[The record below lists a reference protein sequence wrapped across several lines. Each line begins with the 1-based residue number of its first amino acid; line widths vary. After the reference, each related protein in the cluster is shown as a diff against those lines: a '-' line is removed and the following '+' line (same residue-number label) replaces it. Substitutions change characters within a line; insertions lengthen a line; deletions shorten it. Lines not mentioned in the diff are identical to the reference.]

1 MDNYN
6 VNIKKVTLA
15 MWAVAKSGDYSILR
29 INRDLTKKE
38 KKEDVWN
45 EDKDREAWSIV
56 FQEYLNIFGLTKEY
70 VALLEL
76 KEQLLYVQLEYIE
89 TDDRFLLNEIYRLEA
104 EINDILN
111 RSDNGDIDKSM
122 ILLSKW
128 IGHAVS
134 DETNIVKF
142 HKMLEVHKH
151 EAEEL
156 ERIYKKNKAS

>member
-1 MDNYN
+1 MDDYN
-6 VNIKKVTLA
+6 VNIKKITLA
-15 MWAVAKSGDYSILR
+15 IWAVAKSGDYSILR
-29 INRDLTKKE
+29 VYRDLVKKE

-45 EDKDREAWSIV
+45 ENKDREAWTIV

-76 KEQLLYVQLEYIE
+76 KEQLLYVKLEYIE
-89 TDDRFLLNEIYRLEA
+89 TDDRFLLNEIFRLEA
-104 EINDILN
+104 EIDDILN
-111 RSDNGDIDKSM
+111 RGDDGDIDKSM

-128 IGHAVS
+128 ISHAIS

-142 HKMLEVHKH
+142 HKMLEVHKQ

-156 ERIYKKNKAS
+156 EKIYNKNKS